1 MKKLLIVI
9 LAVALIFSFMSFATA
24 FADETVPQS
33 VTTTGAE
40 ADGATDGASE
50 EDDSLAARATRWL
63 ESKGIPQ
70 WLIPFIVS
78 LLPILELRGGIIA
91 ARIVGM
97 KLIPAFLICF
107 IGNMLPLPF
116 VLLFIKKIFAWLRD
130 KKKAYSCTG
139 QSYAFKGQFIKRKSG
154 NFSHFSAADA
164 GSANFLAAD
173 GAVIID
179 LYSLDVGFKHA
190 GRYFHNVHTDTAFFL
205 GKTATDDP
213 CTVGFLFAANFTYIT
228 H

>member
-9 LAVALIFSFMSFATA
+9 LTVALILSFMSFATA

-40 ADGATDGASE
+40 TDSTADTTE

-78 LLPILELRGGIIA
+78 LLPVLELRGGIIA

-107 IGNMLPLPF
+107 VGNMLPLPF

-130 KKKAYSCTG
+130 KKFFG
-139 QSYAFKGQFIKRKSG
+139 PIVRKLEERGKNKSQ
-154 NFSHFSAADA
+154 
-164 GSANFLAAD
+164 
-173 GAVIID
+173 
-179 LYSLDVGFKHA
+179 GFKR
-190 GRYFHNVHTDTAFFL
+190 GEVIGL
-205 GKTATDDP
+205 
-213 CTVGFLFAANFTYIT
+213 FLFVAIPLPGTGGWTGALVASLLDMPVKKSLPIITAGVFTAGLIMSLLMYGILGFAF
-228 H
+228 